1 MTQYRYTARTIE
13 GNETVSST
21 CCANSEGIVRS
32 ELRRM
37 GYKVKSI
44 TAKRGGEV
52 FGRRKRIK
60 LQDIVDMCR
69 RFSVMYG
76 AGMSLLECL
85 SMLAQ
90 DNESQKFSE
99 VLQDIHDR
107 ISQGSNVG
115 DAFSK
120 HPNVFSPLFI
130 NLLRAGEKAGKFDYV
145 LSQLALYLEQE
156 YDLRRKI
163 RQALTYP
170 IVVMVMVFFVV
181 TVVVIFVIPAFSE
194 VYTKLGITLP
204 FATIALIFLS
214 DNALYVLPGTIG
226 SAVGFWILYKRFRG
240 VPSVKDRLDRL
251 KLSMAMVGPVYH
263 KILLLRFVHTLSIMI
278 SAGIQVLD
286 TVAIAADVANNAV
299 ITEAANMIQR
309 NIKRGGTI
317 TEAIKLHA
325 IFPQSVVH
333 AFATG
338 EESGRLDSMLTNVV
352 NGIKDDV
359 DDAIK
364 KLLTKIEPVLVM
376 FMSVV
381 IGFVMM
387 AIYLPIFDLVK
398 VLGETE

>member
-21 CCANSEGIVRS
+21 CCANNEGIVRS

-37 GYKVKSI
+37 GYKVSSI
-44 TAKRGGEV
+44 TAKRGNEV

-90 DNESQKFSE
+90 DNESQKLAD

-115 DAFSK
+115 DAFSR
-120 HPNVFSPLFI
+120 HPDVFSPLFI
-130 NLLRAGEKAGKFDYV
+130 DLLRAGEKAGKFDYV
-145 LSQLALYLEQE
+145 LSQLAEYLEQE

-170 IVVMVMVFFVV
+170 IVV

-214 DNALYVLPGTIG
+214 DNATYILPATIL
-226 SAVGFWILYKRFRG
+226 SAVVLLILYKRFRG
-240 VPSVKDRLDRL
+240 VPSVKNQLDRL
-251 KLSMAMVGPVYH
+251 KLSMAMTGPVYH
-263 KILLLRFVHTLSIMI
+263 KIILLRFVHTLSIMI

-286 TVAIAADVANNAV
+286 TIAIAADVANNAF
-299 ITEAANMIQR
+299 ITEASNMIQR

-317 TEAIKLHA
+317 TEAVKLHQL
-325 IFPQSVVH
+325 FPQSVVH
-333 AFATG
+333 AFSTG
-338 EESGRLDSMLTNVV
+338 EESGRLDSMLKNVV

-364 KLLTKIEPVLVM
+364 KLLTK
-376 FMSVV
+376 
-381 IGFVMM
+381 
-387 AIYLPIFDLVK
+387 
-398 VLGETE
+398 